1 MCRPCVRQGRSQ
13 ASAGSWAA
21 ASTPDGQSRRS
32 RADLPSLPPL
42 PLSDGVR
49 PGKHHGHKLRS
60 RQVLVL
66 VLTHS
71 RSKTSYPTWMLFQGR
86 KRVESSLKVL
96 YYEYYTWRTH
106 PPSNQNF
113 SKNAENH
120 FKIEHCL
127 I

>member
-1 MCRPCVRQGRSQ
+1 MLCRPCVRQGRSQ
-13 ASAGSWAA
+13 ASAGSRAA

-32 RADLPSLPPL
+32 RANLPSLPPL

-66 VLTHS
+66 YLYSLTI
-71 RSKTSYPTWMLFQGR
+71 YATWMLFQGR

-96 YYEYYTWRTH
+96 YYGYYTWRT
-106 PPSNQNF
+106 PPLFKNISV
-113 SKNAENH
+113 KNAGNH
-120 FKIEHCL
+120 FEIGHFL